1 MSSGRRGHEVE
12 GRAREAAPA
21 DDSASR
27 GVAGVVDRLGYE
39 GAAEAGFREAGK
51 NRNGKLR
58 RLDLMGLRQLL
69 ESHNGP

>member
-1 MSSGRRGHEVE
+1 
-12 GRAREAAPA
+12 
-21 DDSASR
+21 
-27 GVAGVVDRLGYE
+27 VVDRLGYE
-39 GAAEAGFREAGK
+39 GAAEAGLREAGK